1 MLSENLLTLRR
12 AHNLTQE
19 QVAEKLNVSRQA
31 VAKWESGETTP
42 DITNCTALARLY
54 DISLDDLVHYSEE
67 KTGFPLPPKGKH
79 IFGTVTV
86 GDKGQIVIPKKA
98 REIFSI
104 SPGDR
109 ILVLGDE
116 SQGIALLKEKDM
128 LNLLRQT
135 LKEMRRGKEDGTE
148 NE

>member
-31 VAKWESGETTP
+31 VAKWARGATP
-42 DITNCTALARLY
+42 PATPPRPALARRSH
-54 DISLDDLVHYSEE
+54 ISPTNLVHYSEE

-86 GDKGQIVIPKKA
+86 GDKGQSVIPKKA

-109 ILVLGDE
+109 ILVLGDD
-116 SQGIALLKEKDM
+116 SQGIAILKEKDM
-128 LNLLRQT
+128 LNLLRQS
-135 LKEMRRGKEDGTE
+135 LKEMRGGKEDGTE

>member
-109 ILVLGDE
+109 ILILGDE